1 MLIIVLHIMCFCDH
15 AVISFPII
23 YAFHWISSHRPKQLN
38 WQFVDRFVSELEFSY
53 KGQIQ
58 A

>member
-1 MLIIVLHIMCFCDH
+1 MLIIVLHIMCFCDYV
-15 AVISFPII
+15 VISFPII

-38 WQFVDRFVSELEFSY
+38 WQFVGRFVSELESGY
-53 KGQIQ
+53 KCQKQ